1 LDVSTTETVS
11 GQTSPV
17 PLWRRFCSSIGRIV
31 HVVLLAYL
39 IVLVA
44 TMFFEDSLIYFPWVY
59 PQGDWNP
66 QGLRVEDAWFQAAD
80 GTRLHGWY
88 VPKENARAAV
98 LFCHGNGGNL
108 THRAIMLQLLH
119 DRVGVSVLVFDY
131 RGYGR
136 SEGKP
141 NEKGVLADARA
152 ARDWLAAREKITKTD
167 VVLMGESLGGA
178 VAVDLAACDGARALI
193 LESTFSS
200 LPDVAAYHYPFLPV
214 HWAMRSQFNS
224 VGKIG
229 EYHGP
234 LLQAHGDADTIVPL
248 QFGERLFEAANE
260 PKQFIRVP
268 DHDHNDL
275 MPAEYFDAVAKFLEK
290 LRQ

>member
-1 LDVSTTETVS
+1 MELPTDKPLS
-11 GQTSPV
+11 GQNATSS
-17 PLWRRFCSSIGRIV
+17 LWRRLWSSVWRIV
-31 HVVLLAYL
+31 RVVLLAYI
-39 IVLVA
+39 IVAVVA
-44 TMFFEDSLIYFPWVY
+44 MVFEESLIYFPSVY

-66 QGLRVEDAWFQAAD
+66 EGLRFEDAWFQAAD

-88 VPKENARAAV
+88 VPKKNARAAV

-108 THRAIMLQLLH
+108 THRAIILRLLH
-119 DRVGVSVLVFDY
+119 ERVGVSVLIFDY

-141 NEKGVLADARA
+141 SEQGVLSDALAARA
-152 ARDWLAAREKITKTD
+152 WLAAREKIPETG

-178 VAVDLAACDGARALI
+178 VAVDLAARDGARALI

-200 LPDVAAYHYPFLPV
+200 LPDVAAYHYPILPV
-214 HWAMRSQFNS
+214 RWAMRSQFDS

-234 LLQAHGDADTIVPL
+234 LFQAHGDADTIVPL
-248 QFGERLFEAANE
+248 QFGERLFDAANE
-260 PKQFIRVP
+260 PKQFLRVP
-268 DHDHNDL
+268 GHDHNDL
-275 MPAEYFDAVAKFLEK
+275 MPASYFDAVADFLEK
-290 LRQ
+290 VPR